1 MEIANPKVI
10 KIADNLKSL
19 KMFLE
24 NQSITIEFNGYPVV
38 YIHAW
43 KDKGLNKV
51 YVGES
56 NDIFQRTKQHY
67 EIGKTDKNRW
77 QANIEKNNAD
87 LYIIGHEHFNKSLT
101 STIRTINSTVS
112 GIVKNEL
119 GIAVANAYV
128 GLYKIEDSQEKLV
141 AVTYTNID
149 GKYMF
154 GNVLEGQYVVKSK
167 LSATL

>member
-1 MEIANPKVI
+1 
-10 KIADNLKSL
+10 
-19 KMFLE
+19 MFLE

-101 STIRTINSTVS
+101 LDVENRLIHYLSGVESIDRVFNGRGNPQGNYYPVSEFDTIFSKNS
-112 GIVKNEL
+112 L
-119 GIAVANAYV
+119 GFIGFSSANA
-128 GLYKIEDSQEKLV
+128 
-141 AVTYTNID
+141 
-149 GKYMF
+149 
-154 GNVLEGQYVVKSK
+154 
-167 LSATL
+167 